1 MLHTVVV
8 DDFFDNVDDII
19 NLSKELNITQRQK
32 MKIGLVLEQ
41 THYILHTMIYLIV

>member
-19 NLSKELNITQRQK
+19 NLSKEKDLRNIFSKTCRFAK
-32 MKIGLVLEQ
+32 VM
-41 THYILHTMIYLIV
+41 